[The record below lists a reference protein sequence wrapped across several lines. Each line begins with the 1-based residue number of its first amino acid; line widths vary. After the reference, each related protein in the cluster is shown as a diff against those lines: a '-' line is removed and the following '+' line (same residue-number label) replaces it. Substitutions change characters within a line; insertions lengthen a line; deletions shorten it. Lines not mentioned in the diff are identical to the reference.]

1 MINIVTMAQPR
12 EVKMFQVVPFWDD
25 IDLTGNADLAAQ
37 LDLISPHKIDENTWR
52 NREQV
57 EEILFLLHKD
67 NWPSS
72 LKEEECLPTNAVAV
86 RLAKLEEQM
95 QHLLTTI
102 QEFQKASSERI
113 FNMGMHQQ
121 VAVRNFIGCMIL
133 VSLRSRTLK
142 LNWWEM
148 IVADIRFWSSAHIHA
163 SGLPLYTL

>member
-1 MINIVTMAQPR
+1 
-12 EVKMFQVVPFWDD
+12 
-25 IDLTGNADLAAQ
+25 
-37 LDLISPHKIDENTWR
+37 
-52 NREQV
+52 
-57 EEILFLLHKD
+57 
-67 NWPSS
+67 
-72 LKEEECLPTNAVAV
+72 
-86 RLAKLEEQM
+86 M